1 VSLLFLSFVAG
12 IVSFLSP
19 CVLPLIPGYLSFIC
33 GTDLE
38 NLQKKSKYFILE
50 KSLLFVLG
58 FSIIFILLGASST
71 FFGSFL
77 LNKSNIFS
85 NVISIIIIIFGLYLL
100 GIVKFNFLN
109 KELKFYISKYSNS
122 FFFPLIVGM
131 GFAFGW
137 TPCIGPILGSILA
150 LASLENTL
158 IQGIFL
164 LITYSIGLGIPFVL
178 AGYYMGNFLVFS
190 KKARKFI
197 SKIQKISG
205 LILIVTGIL
214 ILTSKLQSIGFYLLE
229 ALPFLGKLG

>member
-1 VSLLFLSFVAG
+1 MSLLFLSFVAG

-38 NLQKKSKYFILE
+38 KLQKKSKYFILE

-85 NVISIIIIIFGLYLL
+85 NVISIIIIFFGLYLL

-109 KELKFYISKYSNS
+109 NEFKFYISKYSNS

-158 IQGIFL
+158 IKGIFL

-178 AGYYMGNFLVFS
+178 AGYYMGNFLIFS

-197 SKIQKISG
+197 SNIQKISG

>member
-1 VSLLFLSFVAG
+1 MSLLFFCFFAG
-12 IVSFLSP
+12 VVSFLSP

-33 GTDLE
+33 GTDLK
-38 NLQKKSKYFILE
+38 NLQKKSKKFILK

-58 FSIIFILLGASST
+58 FSIIFIFLGASST
-71 FFGSFL
+71 LFGSFL
-77 LNKSNIFS
+77 LNKSHIFS
-85 NVISIIIIIFGLYLL
+85 NIIAIVIIFFGFYLL
-100 GIVKFNFLN
+100 GIIKFDFLN
-109 KELKFYISKYSNS
+109 NEFKFYISKYSNS

-178 AGYYMGNFLVFS
+178 AGYYMANFLIFS

-197 SKIQKISG
+197 SNIQKISG

>member
-1 VSLLFLSFVAG
+1 MSLLFLSFVAG

-38 NLQKKSKYFILE
+38 KLQKKSKYFVLQ
-50 KSLLFVLG
+50 KSLLFVFG
-58 FSIIFILLGASST
+58 FSIVFILLGASST

-77 LNKSNIFS
+77 LSKSQIFS
-85 NVISIIIIIFGLYLL
+85 NIIAIIIIFFGMYLL
-100 GIVKFNFLN
+100 GIIKFNFLN
-109 KELKFYISKYSNS
+109 NEFRFYLSKYSNN
-122 FFFPLIVGM
+122 FFFPFVVGM

-158 IQGIFL
+158 TEGIFL

-178 AGYYMGNFLVFS
+178 AGYYMGNFLIFS
-190 KKARKFI
+190 KKAKKSI
-197 SKIQKISG
+197 SIIQKFSG
-205 LILIVTGIL
+205 IVLVITGIL
-214 ILTSKLQSIGFYLLE
+214 ILTSKLQALGFYLLN
-229 ALPFLGKLG
+229 LFPFLAKLG

>member
-1 VSLLFLSFVAG
+1 MSLLFLSFVAG

-38 NLQKKSKYFILE
+38 KLQKKSKYFILE

-58 FSIIFILLGASST
+58 FSIVFILLGASST

-77 LNKSNIFS
+77 LDKSRIFS
-85 NVISIIIIIFGLYLL
+85 NVISIIIIFFGLYLI
-100 GIVKFNFLN
+100 GIIKFNFLN
-109 KELKFYISKYSNS
+109 NEFKFYISKYSNN

-178 AGYYMGNFLVFS
+178 AGYYMGNFLIFS

-197 SKIQKISG
+197 SNIQKISG

>member
-1 VSLLFLSFVAG
+1 MSLLFLSFIAG

-85 NVISIIIIIFGLYLL
+85 NVISIIIIFFGLYLL

-205 LILIVTGIL
+205 LVLIVTGIL

>member
-1 VSLLFLSFVAG
+1 MSLLFLSFFAG
-12 IVSFLSP
+12 IISFLSP

-38 NLQKKSKYFILE
+38 KLQKKSKYFVLQ
-50 KSLLFVLG
+50 KSLLFVFG
-58 FSIIFILLGASST
+58 FSIVFILLGASST

-77 LNKSNIFS
+77 LSKSQIFS
-85 NVISIIIIIFGLYLL
+85 NIIAIIIIFFGMYLL
-100 GIVKFNFLN
+100 GIIKFNFLN
-109 KELKFYISKYSNS
+109 NEFRFYLSKYSNN
-122 FFFPLIVGM
+122 FFFPFVVGM

-158 IQGIFL
+158 TEGIFL

-178 AGYYMGNFLVFS
+178 AGYYMGNFLIFA

-197 SKIQKISG
+197 STI
-205 LILIVTGIL
+205 
-214 ILTSKLQSIGFYLLE
+214 
-229 ALPFLGKLG
+229 

>member
-1 VSLLFLSFVAG
+1 MSLLFLSFFAG
-12 IVSFLSP
+12 TISFLSP

-38 NLQKKSKYFILE
+38 KLQKKSKYFVLQ
-50 KSLLFVLG
+50 KSLLFVFG
-58 FSIIFILLGASST
+58 FSIVFILLGASST

-77 LNKSNIFS
+77 LSKSQIFS
-85 NVISIIIIIFGLYLL
+85 NIISIIIIFFGMYLL
-100 GIVKFNFLN
+100 GIIKFNFLN
-109 KELKFYISKYSNS
+109 NEFRFYLSKYSNN
-122 FFFPLIVGM
+122 FFFPLAVGM

-158 IQGIFL
+158 TEGIFL

-178 AGYYMGNFLVFS
+178 AGYYMGNFLIFS

-197 SKIQKISG
+197 STIQKTSG
-205 LILIVTGIL
+205 VILILTGIL
-214 ILTSKLQSIGFYLLE
+214 ILTSKLQAIGFYLLE
-229 ALPFLGKLG
+229 LFPFLGKLG

>member
-1 VSLLFLSFVAG
+1 MSLLFLSFIAG

-50 KSLLFVLG
+50 KSSLFVLG

-178 AGYYMGNFLVFS
+178 AGYYMGNFLIFS

>member
-1 VSLLFLSFVAG
+1 MSLLFLSFVAG

-50 KSLLFVLG
+50 KSLLFVFG

-85 NVISIIIIIFGLYLL
+85 NVISIIIIFFGLYLL

-109 KELKFYISKYSNS
+109 NEFKFYISKYSNS

-178 AGYYMGNFLVFS
+178 AGYYMGNFLIFS

>member
-1 VSLLFLSFVAG
+1 MSLLFLSFFAG
-12 IVSFLSP
+12 IISFLSP

-38 NLQKKSKYFILE
+38 KLQKKSKYFVLQ
-50 KSLLFVLG
+50 KSLLFVFG
-58 FSIIFILLGASST
+58 FSIVFILLGASST

-77 LNKSNIFS
+77 LSKSQIFS
-85 NVISIIIIIFGLYLL
+85 NIIAIIIIFFGMYLL
-100 GIVKFNFLN
+100 GIIKFNFLN
-109 KELKFYISKYSNS
+109 NEFRFYLSKYSNN
-122 FFFPLIVGM
+122 FFFPFVVGM

-158 IQGIFL
+158 TEGIFL

-178 AGYYMGNFLVFS
+178 AGYYMGNFLIFS

-197 SKIQKISG
+197 FTIQRTSG
-205 LILIVTGIL
+205 VILILTGIL
-214 ILTSKLQSIGFYLLE
+214 ILTSKLQAIGFYLLE
-229 ALPFLGKLG
+229 LFPFLGKLG

>member
-1 VSLLFLSFVAG
+1 VSLLFLSFIAG

-205 LILIVTGIL
+205 LVLIVTGIL

-229 ALPFLGKLG
+229 ALPFLGQLG

>member
-1 VSLLFLSFVAG
+1 MSLLFLSFIAG

-85 NVISIIIIIFGLYLL
+85 NVISIIIIFFGLYLL

-109 KELKFYISKYSNS
+109 NEFKFYISKYSNS

-178 AGYYMGNFLVFS
+178 AGYYMGNFLIFS

>member
-1 VSLLFLSFVAG
+1 MSLLFLSFVAG

-85 NVISIIIIIFGLYLL
+85 NVISIIIIFFGLYLL

-109 KELKFYISKYSNS
+109 NEFKFYISKYSNS

-178 AGYYMGNFLVFS
+178 AGYYMGNFLIFS

>member
-1 VSLLFLSFVAG
+1 MSLLFLSFIAG

-100 GIVKFNFLN
+100 CIVKFNFLN

-205 LILIVTGIL
+205 LVLIVTGIL